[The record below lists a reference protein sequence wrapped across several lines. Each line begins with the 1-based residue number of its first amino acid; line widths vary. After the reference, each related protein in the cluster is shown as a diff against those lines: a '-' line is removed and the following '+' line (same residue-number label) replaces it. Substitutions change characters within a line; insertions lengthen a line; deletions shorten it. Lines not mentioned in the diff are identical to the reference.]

1 MASRLG
7 PIRDVEEITYTT
19 PKGPFAIHFTGE
31 VAIWKCLT
39 ASIIFRALYGFGLRV
54 WMDDVE

>member
-19 PKGPFAIHFTGE
+19 PSRAFCDPLHRRSGY
-31 VAIWKCLT
+31 WKCLT
-39 ASIIFRALYGFGLRV
+39 ASIIFRALYGFRLRV